1 LAQVGDGG
9 NAGYGSMLTAKAWS
23 YVPARSLPNGQM
35 NEHAVI
41 LVAVT
46 VGVVVGL
53 AMGIGGLSLLRRARL
68 RREAR
73 EHDPWWQWQKQ
84 WERVEIGLRRI
95 DTIYEGRQ
103 GDSTEALYDLFSFF
117 LNCYHLRDWLAA
129 DRLSAMSYKKATK
142 VIERSTHLRVCD
154 DLVNRTGRA
163 VLARCR
169 VNSKRSSTPPEGGV
183 AHRWEIVAG
192 DATFDALELALN
204 CVAAWETAL
213 TDRRLLVGR

>member
-1 LAQVGDGG
+1 VL
-9 NAGYGSMLTAKAWS
+9 
-23 YVPARSLPNGQM
+23 
-35 NEHAVI
+35 

-53 AMGIGGLSLLRRARL
+53 VMGMVGLSLLRRARL

-95 DTIYEGRQ
+95 DAIYEGRH
-103 GDSTEALYDLFSFF
+103 GDSTEAVYDLFSFF

-129 DRLSAMSYKKATK
+129 DILSGMSHKKATK
-142 VIERSTHLRVCD
+142 VIQRSTHLRVCG

-163 VLARCR
+163 VLARCW
-169 VNSKRSSTPPEGGV
+169 VDSKRSPTPQDAGV

-192 DATFDALELALN
+192 DATFDAFELALN

-213 TDRRLLVGR
+213 TDRRLLDAR